1 MTRRRF
7 LSFEKILPLRWDS
20 NPLAPGPRPRST
32 VSDSHAATELPSN
45 PVSLL
50 KNSCVPTGTILHK
63 YVGQGLVGLGN
74 TPLEIL
80 GIFTHKVQVDDVF
93 VSLKFCVVKDY
104 TMKFPALLGR
114 NFMTIPNLKVEL
126 GDQIK
131 ITFVEVDDSI
141 DDAIQ
146 EILSIDVQDIDSQ
159 EKCTVKVNENLSLES
174 QSEIRNFVNGSYLE
188 GEKFND
194 PEISYEM
201 SISLKEEEPI

>member
-1 MTRRRF
+1 
-7 LSFEKILPLRWDS
+7 
-20 NPLAPGPRPRST
+20 
-32 VSDSHAATELPSN
+32 
-45 PVSLL
+45 
-50 KNSCVPTGTILHK
+50 
-63 YVGQGLVGLGN
+63 
-74 TPLEIL
+74 
-80 GIFTHKVQVDDVF
+80 
-93 VSLKFCVVKDY
+93 
-104 TMKFPALLGR
+104 MKFPALLGR